1 MSYIVL
7 YLPNLTDLKVQIEL
21 NPEIL
26 KNYMK
31 FEGFNGS
38 WESTQYLR
46 EKIKEFSKNN
56 SKE

>member
-1 MSYIVL
+1 MSYIVS

-26 KNYMK
+26 KTYMK

-46 EKIKEFSKNN
+46 KKIKEFSK
-56 SKE
+56 KKKK

>member
-1 MSYIVL
+1 MSYIVS
-7 YLPNLTDLKVQIEL
+7 YLPNLAELKVQIEL

-26 KNYMK
+26 KTYIK

-56 SKE
+56 

>member
-1 MSYIVL
+1 MSYIVS

-56 SKE
+56 